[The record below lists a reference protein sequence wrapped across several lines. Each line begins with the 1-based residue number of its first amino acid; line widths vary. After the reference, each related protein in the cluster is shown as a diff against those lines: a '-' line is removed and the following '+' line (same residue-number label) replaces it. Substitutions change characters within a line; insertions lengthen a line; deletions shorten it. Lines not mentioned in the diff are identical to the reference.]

1 MYKSKGIMQELQK
14 IKVNKDTLTSSDSNL
29 FIGDIFTPTEWG
41 IFAIERFGFFEK
53 WLSGYTVFDPT
64 MGEGNLLE
72 AFILLGISKKLS
84 VNELPIH
91 NLFGNELNTI
101 YYQNAIAK
109 FKQKYGIDLSSNFTN
124 KDIFVL
130 KPRKYNLILGNPPWQ
145 NFVDLPEEYRE
156 KIKPFFLKY
165 GLVKNRQSVLL
176 GGSRIDIS
184 AVIIQL
190 SIKDFLKENGEAVFF
205 APLSIFLN
213 DGANKNFRLYQV
225 DKTSFKI
232 TAIYDFNDVEVFKN
246 VSTRYGLFH
255 LIRNKETTFPIPYYR
270 YENNQ
275 WQKYFASTVFH
286 KTDPLSISKECKV
299 FSKNDLPKIIIKKES
314 TPRQGVN
321 TCGANDVFF
330 FDNYQDIDDSFAVIS
345 NKVHKQVILPKKFIF
360 PLITAKNFYTDNLY
374 DQNIISVSND
384 NMYKWVL
391 LPYNQNG
398 KPLDLS
404 QLQQYHELYSY
415 LKKNKDILVK
425 RKGTMLKT
433 LINRGQWW
441 ALLGVGEYCFYPYKI
456 VWEAYGKSDFK
467 PLIFEGKWQANQSLH
482 AYIPV
487 KSIEE
492 AKRIQKEL
500 CNKDIENYL
509 LSLKM
514 EGTMNWAQPGK
525 IKKFIEYRVDTD

>member
-1 MYKSKGIMQELQK
+1 M
-14 IKVNKDTLTSSDSNL
+14 NKNTLTSSGNNL
-29 FIGDIFTPTEWG
+29 FIGDIFTPLEWG

-53 WLSGYTVFDPT
+53 WLSGCTVFDPT
-64 MGEGNLLE
+64 MGQGNLLE
-72 AFILLGISKKLS
+72 AFIILGISKKISL
-84 VNELPIH
+84 NELPIH

-101 YYQNAIAK
+101 YYQNAITK
-109 FKQKYGIDLSSNFTN
+109 FKTKYDIDLSSNFTN
-124 KDIFVL
+124 EDIFVL
-130 KPRKYNLILGNPPWQ
+130 KPRQYDIILGNPPWQ
-145 NFVDLPEEYRE
+145 NFVDLPEAYKE

-184 AVIIQL
+184 AVVIQL
-190 SIKDFLKENGEAVFF
+190 CIKDFLKENGEAVFF
-205 APLSIFLN
+205 VPLSIFLN

-225 DKTSFKI
+225 DKTSFKV

-246 VSTRYGLFH
+246 ISTRYGLFH

-275 WQKYFASTVFH
+275 WQEYFGSTFFH
-286 KTDPLSISKECKV
+286 KTDPLSISKEYKV
-299 FSKNDLPKIIIKKES
+299 YNKNDLPKIILKKES
-314 TPRQGVN
+314 APRQGIN
-321 TCGANDVFF
+321 ACGANYVFF
-330 FDNYQDIDDSFAVIS
+330 FDNYQDVDERFASVS
-345 NKVHKQVILPKKFIF
+345 NKVYKEVILPKKFIF
-360 PLITAKNFYTDNLY
+360 PLITAKNFSTNNFSN
-374 DQNIISVSND
+374 QNAIYVLND
-384 NMYKWVL
+384 NVYKWVL

-404 QLQQYHELYSY
+404 QLRQYHSLYSY
-415 LKKNKDILVK
+415 LEENKDILVN
-425 RKGTMLKT
+425 RKGTMLKA

-456 VWEAYGKSDFK
+456 VWEAYGKSNFN

-500 CNKDIENYL
+500 SNKDIENYL

-525 IKKFIEYRVDTD
+525 IKKFIEYQVDFAGEP